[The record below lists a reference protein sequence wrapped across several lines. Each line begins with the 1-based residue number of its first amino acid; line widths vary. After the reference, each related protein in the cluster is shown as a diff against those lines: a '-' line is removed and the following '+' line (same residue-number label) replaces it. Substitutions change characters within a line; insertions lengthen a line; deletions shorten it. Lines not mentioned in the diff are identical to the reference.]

1 MTDRITI
8 RPGNLT
14 TALLLRS
21 STCLALCTDIDSD
34 STGHV
39 NVVRKWPSLSSGE
52 EVVWSVLA
60 YLNGQG
66 NLPTRE
72 TLAAELD
79 TRNYASVLAVL
90 TDEGLVA

>member
-1 MTDRITI
+1 
-8 RPGNLT
+8 
-14 TALLLRS
+14 
-21 STCLALCTDIDSD
+21 
-34 STGHV
+34 
-39 NVVRKWPSLSSGE
+39 
-52 EVVWSVLA
+52 VLA